1 MHNTTQ
7 TDNTEKCACGE
18 VFCVQRHC
26 FIALDETALLLRA
39 VHAVRRVLWAFV
51 ASPLLVC
58 HQACVEASKEN
69 AVPCAESAA
78 NLSSVA
84 AHAPH
89 ASQHEMIN
97 CLKFYFLCLG
107 DSSAPG
113 TGYSGSPCGEGSRT
127 LLNCIFSARLCW
139 ERHVHVVC
147 FLQGSCEECCPKRC
161 PMLTSGFHSLFLLA
175 LKSSSSPRRAVPVT
189 SCCHHFCDH
198 DDEEDEVGSEKY
210 VFHFGLS
217 HSRFC

>member
-107 DSSAPG
+107 QLCPRHGLLRISLWRGESDLAQLHLLGAPLLG
-113 TGYSGSPCGEGSRT
+113 TPCTR
-127 LLNCIFSARLCW
+127 LLLPPGQ
-139 ERHVHVVC
+139 
-147 FLQGSCEECCPKRC
+147 L
-161 PMLTSGFHSLFLLA
+161 
-175 LKSSSSPRRAVPVT
+175 
-189 SCCHHFCDH
+189 
-198 DDEEDEVGSEKY
+198 
-210 VFHFGLS
+210 
-217 HSRFC
+217 